1 MTEIRTRA
9 RPSRRPAVRDM
20 DASPFALILAQLLT
34 RLPGAFA
41 CALVDREGE
50 TVDYAGLG
58 DPFDMKIAAAHLR
71 IFLQQI
77 DELGVLGAPRSIV
90 IRGDAR
96 TIVARTLLEGYALVV
111 LFRKRAGFTRSERAY
126 AAYARALAV
135 EAGWTISSAEKKPL
149 WHPVSVELD
158 RRKRPVCVATMDAS
172 VDVHAV
178 LGSVMGLSRYEKGFR
193 VRLTSGSEITLVRE
207 AGNSWFADDLL
218 G

>member
-1 MTEIRTRA
+1 MRTRA
-9 RPSRRPAVRDM
+9 RPSRRPPVRDM
-20 DASPFALILAQLLT
+20 DASPFALILGQLLT

-58 DPFDMKIAAAHLR
+58 DPFDVKIAAAHLR
-71 IFLQQI
+71 IILQQV
-77 DELGVLGAPRSIV
+77 DELGALGAPRSVV
-90 IRGDAR
+90 IRGRAR

-126 AAYARALAV
+126 SAYGRALAI
-135 EAGWTISSAEKKPL
+135 EAGWTIASTEKKGQ

-158 RRKRPVCVATMDAS
+158 RRKRPRCVATADRS

-178 LGSVMGLSRYEKGFR
+178 LGSVMGLSKYERGFR
-193 VRLTSGSEITLVRE
+193 VRLTSGSELTLVRE
-207 AGNSWFADDLL
+207 AGNSWFADDFL